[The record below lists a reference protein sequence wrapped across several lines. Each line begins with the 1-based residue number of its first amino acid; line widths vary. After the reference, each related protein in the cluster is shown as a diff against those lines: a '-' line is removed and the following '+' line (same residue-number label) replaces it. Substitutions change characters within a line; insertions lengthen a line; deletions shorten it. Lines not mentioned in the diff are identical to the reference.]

1 MHVYHV
7 ISYDI
12 IVYYVIL
19 RNSEPNTSLLHTLN
33 FVVSNYYDDDVSL
46 NAQWAFAKTMFQ
58 THHKVSFSNL
68 VMVSHEPPDSKVY
81 IAVEGRYDVSGYI
94 RFLLLP

>member
-1 MHVYHV
+1 MYVYHV
-7 ISYDI
+7 IPYDI
-12 IVYYVIL
+12 IVYHVIL

-33 FVVSNYYDDDVSL
+33 FVVSNYDDVSL
-46 NAQWAFAKTMFQ
+46 NAQWPFAKTMFQ

-81 IAVEGRYDVSGYI
+81 IAVEGRYDLSGYI
-94 RFLLLP
+94 RSLLLP